1 MRLNKITAFICCVSL
16 FLTGCGHTAA
26 QPELITPVSAQKE
39 YGIVRRGSLG
49 EKKFYDAYVTP
60 ELVCVAS
67 QVDGLM
73 QNNFKQIGDTVK
85 EGDILLEMETEGL
98 AEQIQLYTNK
108 LAALDDIYTLSNQLS
123 QQEIHINHVGQS
135 ASASKIEQLQN
146 DIDALQN
153 NIEQSKTE
161 LKTNQ
166 KQLKQSV
173 SQNTANAA
181 ANQKAIKEKKAE
193 LKKQTG
199 ELQQY
204 KEQKASTGEEL
215 NDYMHQ
221 KEAGM
226 LNQNM
231 DTQIYLAE
239 RESCQ
244 KSLEQLKE
252 KKENFQLKAP
262 CDGVIV
268 STYYFNTEY
277 HANNPRYLP
286 ANTPLVIL
294 GKSNTKYLQITNLT
308 ESDLKGTYYA
318 YAKVGDKE
326 YPLTQ
331 VKQDSTLKSWNVKK
345 QAGAGSNLIDLP
357 VRFACPPA
365 LAGSLFT
372 GDFVSICIQGTVS
385 EDVCVIPND
394 TLYRESGKY
403 YVIKCTDGKEEKT
416 YVETGLKTSYETEI
430 RSGVLEGDVLLSKK
444 VFFETEDFHEVQL
457 TKSDFIWKE
466 KIRGMYL
473 SNPYS
478 QLASPEVEKS
488 RVAEICVKEMQD
500 VKKGEILVKLTLYS
514 HQSQLTRLTYRQ
526 KTLAQDEEKEIAQI
540 NKQQNQI
547 NGNLL
552 SLSPDDAE
560 RSVLKSQVDYFETLK
575 ALTHSKY
582 KYERLNVETEIEKLK
597 KEEEKAVIRSASDGY
612 VYNIDKTKIGKIVT
626 PVDSIV
632 EVVPYG
638 RTTLCIDDGAN
649 AIPFGAKAEF
659 TAVINGKEAT
669 VSGTV
674 IKAMNVTPPW
684 LLNPNGFITFIMPD
698 QALDDAGYR
707 SISNIVATA
716 KVYKN
721 CYQITAKMK
730 YEDEYGNY
738 IYILENGKRTKKY
751 VTLAKANEGVS
762 VVLDGISE
770 DCVVLERERE

>member
-1 MRLNKITAFICCVSL
+1 MRLNKITAFICCMSL
-16 FLTGCGHTAA
+16 FLTGCGHTTA
-26 QPELITPVSAQKE
+26 QPELVTPVSAQKE
-39 YGIVRRGSLG
+39 YGVVRRGSLG

-85 EGDILLEMETEGL
+85 EGDVLLEMETEDL
-98 AEQIQLYTNK
+98 DQQIQLYTNK
-108 LAALDDIYTLSNQLS
+108 LTALDEIYTLNNQLS
-123 QQEIHINHVGQS
+123 QKDIHVNQVGQS
-135 ASASKIEQLQN
+135 ASSTKIEQIQN
-146 DIDALQN
+146 DINALQN
-153 NIEQSKTE
+153 SIGQNKEE
-161 LKTNQ
+161 LKTSQ
-166 KQLKQSV
+166 KQLKRSI
-173 SQNTANAA
+173 SQNSTDATAYK
-181 ANQKAIKEKKAE
+181 KAIKDEEKI
-193 LKKQTG
+193 LSQKKE

-204 KEQKASTGEEL
+204 KEQKAYTQEDL
-215 NDYMHQ
+215 NDYIHQ
-221 KEAGM
+221 KESGVI
-226 LNQNM
+226 NQNM
-231 DTQIYLAE
+231 DTQLYLTE
-239 RESCQ
+239 RKSCQ
-244 KSLEQLKE
+244 ETLAQLKE

-277 HANNPRYLP
+277 HASNPRYLP
-286 ANTPLVIL
+286 ANTPLVIV
-294 GKSNTKYLQITNLT
+294 GKSDTKYLQIPDLT
-308 ESDLKGTYYA
+308 ESDLKGAYYA
-318 YAKVGDKE
+318 YAKIGDKE

-345 QAGAGSNLIDLP
+345 QAGAGSDLIDLP

-365 LAGSLFT
+365 LANSLST
-372 GDFVSICIQGTVS
+372 GDFISIYIQEKVSK
-385 EDVCVIPND
+385 DVCAAPND
-394 TLYRESGKY
+394 TLYRENGKY
-403 YVIKCTDGKEEKT
+403 YVIKCTDGKEEKI

-430 RSGVLEGDVLLSKK
+430 RSGVSEGDVLLSKK
-444 VFFETEDFHEVQL
+444 VFFETEDSHEVQL
-457 TKSDFIWKE
+457 TKSDFVWKDR
-466 KIRGMYL
+466 IRGMYL

-478 QLASPEVEKS
+478 QLASPDVEKA

-500 VKKGEILVKLTLYS
+500 VKKGDVLVKLTLYS
-514 HQSQLTRLTYRQ
+514 HKSQLTKLTYKL
-526 KTLAQDEEKEIAQI
+526 KTLTQDEEKEIAQI
-540 NKQQNQI
+540 NKQQNQT
-547 NGNLL
+547 NGNML

-560 RSVLKSQVDYFETLK
+560 RSVLKSQTDYFETLK

-582 KYERLNVETEIEKLK
+582 KYERLNVETELANLK
-597 KEEEKAVIRSASDGY
+597 KEEENAVIRAASDGY

-638 RTTLCIDDGAN
+638 RTTLCINDEAN

-659 TAVINGKEAT
+659 TTVVNGKEAT

-684 LLNPNGFITFIMPD
+684 LLNPDGFITFIMPD
-698 QALDDAGYR
+698 QELDEAAYR

-738 IYILENGKRTKKY
+738 VYILENGKRTKKY
-751 VTLAKANEGVS
+751 VTLAKAHEGVS